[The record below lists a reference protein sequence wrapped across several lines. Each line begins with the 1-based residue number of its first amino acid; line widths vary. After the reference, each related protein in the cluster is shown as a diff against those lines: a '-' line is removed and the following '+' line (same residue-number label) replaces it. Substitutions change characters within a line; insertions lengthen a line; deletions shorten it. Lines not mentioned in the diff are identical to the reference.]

1 MHSNLALVALGS
13 NQTSDWGN
21 PAACLTRALAQIQ
34 PLASGDLRISRFYRT
49 PAFPAGA
56 GPDFINA
63 AVAFD
68 CTMTATDLLAALHQ
82 IEAAAGRLRTIR
94 WGQRVLDLDLIALGA
109 QICPNAATQAHWRN
123 LAPHAQANSAPQ
135 NLILPHPR
143 LQDRGFVL
151 IPLADIAPDWRHP
164 LRDTTVAQMAAALP
178 DSDRA
183 SIVPIPA

>member
-13 NQTSDWGN
+13 NQAADWGD
-21 PAACLTRALAQIQ
+21 PASCLTEAIARIS
-34 PLASGDLRISRFYRT
+34 PLAAGNLRISPFYRT

-56 GPDFINA
+56 GPDFVNA
-63 AVAFD
+63 AIAFS
-68 CTMTATDLLAALHQ
+68 CTRPAEDLLAALHQ

-109 QICPNAATQAHWRN
+109 QVCPDAQGQAHWRN
-123 LAPHAQANSAPQ
+123 LAPEAQQISAPPS
-135 NLILPHPR
+135 LILPHPR
-143 LQDRGFVL
+143 MQDRGFVL

-164 LRDTTVAQMAAALP
+164 LLNTTVAQMAAALP

-183 SIVPIPA
+183 NIVPIQA